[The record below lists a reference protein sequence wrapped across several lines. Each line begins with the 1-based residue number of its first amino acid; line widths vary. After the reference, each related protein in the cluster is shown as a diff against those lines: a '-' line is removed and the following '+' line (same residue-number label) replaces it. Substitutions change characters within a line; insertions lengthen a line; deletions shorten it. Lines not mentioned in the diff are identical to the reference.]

1 MATIPTS
8 FKFNIIVD
16 KAHIH
21 TELGP
26 AEIVVG
32 LDTKPNEPVVVALV
46 LSSEDTQ
53 RIAYHAILEDAE
65 SDKLVRIT
73 FRINGTDLELPTP
86 KNFIDEVFTNG
97 TPSHQ
102 DIVSTYTITNLALP
116 PDAQIDGSEI
126 DFQETRDVISPAP
139 RAGHVE
145 GSFSTSSSYIELPSA
160 GLREKSSG
168 DAPIAGDEPVLV
180 ETAYEDESPAGESE
194 YDVISG
200 AASDKR
206 VDSPLQQDQEAAS
219 AKDGP
224 AQNDTAPATSAA
236 KEAVPA
242 VCGPEDS
249 AELTTEK
256 ASVVVEKSAAAE
268 EPTAQEPSQVEPAT
282 VVNETTTDDKRLN
295 EDASQTADSAPA
307 VEESTVIESAV
318 VAEITAEV

>member
-1 MATIPTS
+1 MTTIPTS
-8 FKFNIIVD
+8 FKFNVIVD

-26 AEIVVG
+26 AEIVVS
-32 LDTKPNEPVVVALV
+32 LDTKPEDPVFIALT

-53 RIAYHAILEDAE
+53 RIAYHASLENAE

-139 RAGHVE
+139 RVGHVE
-145 GSFSTSSSYIELPSA
+145 GSFSTSSSYIDLPSV
-160 GLREKSSG
+160 GLREKG
-168 DAPIAGDEPVLV
+168 LADLPIAGDEPVLV
-180 ETAYEDESPAGESE
+180 DAAYNDESPVGESE

-206 VDSPLQQDQEAAS
+206 ADSPLQQDHEAAPLDNDYTP
-219 AKDGP
+219 KD
-224 AQNDTAPATSAA
+224 
-236 KEAVPA
+236 
-242 VCGPEDS
+242 
-249 AELTTEK
+249 
-256 ASVVVEKSAAAE
+256 
-268 EPTAQEPSQVEPAT
+268 
-282 VVNETTTDDKRLN
+282 
-295 EDASQTADSAPA
+295 
-307 VEESTVIESAV
+307 EESVSGDLAAGEYSCC
-318 VAEITAEV
+318 